1 MKKGKEFMKLLR
13 IDRGKGEY
21 SVNGIN
27 FKIVDELTKEDIFAI
42 IEMVISDDNIEFD
55 EITETVKVENI
66 AQEIVYSNLLNKLKE
81 LRSRRQTIIDDSKSD
96 FAEAFK
102 KYSK

>member
-1 MKKGKEFMKLLR
+1 MKLLR